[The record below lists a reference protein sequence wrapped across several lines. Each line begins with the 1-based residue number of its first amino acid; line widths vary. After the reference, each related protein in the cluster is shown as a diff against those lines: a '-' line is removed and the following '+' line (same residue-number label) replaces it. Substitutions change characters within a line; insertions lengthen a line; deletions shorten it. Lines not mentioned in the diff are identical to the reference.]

1 MCGRFTLTASGQEV
15 ALAFGLEDEPEIEV
29 RYNIAPSQ
37 EVAAVEGPTRGKR
50 CLFRPRW
57 GVVRAGGPGTKP
69 GIVINARSE
78 SVATK
83 PTFRSAFDARRCLV
97 PADGFYEWQAV
108 PGERR
113 RRPFHARKAAGG
125 LFALAGLWEPR
136 PDGSRTCTLLTTEP
150 NREIAEIHDRMP
162 VILAPEDYDAWLDPR
177 TPRPTV
183 LPLMRPLPN
192 GSLVLRPVS
201 DLVNN
206 ARAEGPACLSP
217 PTGPSQLGLLDFGTP
232 KPLR

>member
-15 ALAFGLEDEPEIEV
+15 ALAFGLEDEPEIEA

-37 EVAAVEGPTRGKR
+37 EVAAVEGPTRGQR
-50 CLFRPRW
+50 HLFRPRW
-57 GVVRAGGPGTKP
+57 GLVSRAKDARAT
-69 GIVINARSE
+69 IIINARSE
-78 SVATK
+78 SVATR

-108 PGERR
+108 PGERH
-113 RRPFHARKAAGG
+113 RRPFHARKTEGG

-177 TPRPTV
+177 APRALV
-183 LPLMRPLPN
+183 LPLMRPLPD
-192 GSLVLRPVS
+192 GALVLRPVS

-217 PTGPSQLGLLDFGTP
+217 PTGPAQLGLLDFGTP